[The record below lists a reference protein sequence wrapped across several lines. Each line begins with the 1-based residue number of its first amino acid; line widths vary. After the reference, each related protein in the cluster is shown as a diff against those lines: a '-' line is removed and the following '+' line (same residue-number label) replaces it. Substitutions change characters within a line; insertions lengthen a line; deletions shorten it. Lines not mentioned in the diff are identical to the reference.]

1 MSSTINRD
9 SGTSNSG
16 ISKKNM
22 NVLDGIKGKL
32 PEDRRMNLTEDSLR
46 SRGSHR
52 RTNSREIENLSYD
65 IDLDDKILDASHAL
79 LAINIG
85 GGSRRGS
92 GGELNSLLQNQPQ
105 TSTAGSAVGSAAT
118 PSTSD
123 TEADVVTSTKKKNKQ
138 QQVDRTVKIKAMVFS
153 GGFLVDRGT
162 GKEYLGGETRIVS
175 LMRNAT
181 FEEMK
186 TKIVEEEEP
195 TKRNNVQ
202 ILYPDG
208 DHVISVKND
217 DDVETMMEE
226 WETVHAVDSRKKLK
240 IYVVEKATNMY
251 GSNNRTAMELDANR
265 DENSNKQQQQGEQQQ
280 QQQQQVAENNNA
292 TTTVATR
299 TTTTPFED
307 ASNGAIDETQTRNG
321 SPSLSIE
328 PSKSPR
334 SHGGLQIIPR
344 SDLTLGARLGG
355 GAFGEVY
362 AAVWRGA
369 EVAVKFINR
378 EFVFS
383 PPGSPKRH
391 GRDGLDN
398 IFEDEEFISNS
409 NSGDDD
415 ADNDDAD
422 NDDDDFKDDKSRRRN
437 NAKKN
442 MDDMDNMHKEKKR
455 KEKEEQHE
463 HFLREAETLAT
474 LSHPNVVSIFGVV
487 TDGDR
492 PGIVEEFLSG
502 GSLQR
507 VLAKERERAK
517 DREAARQDAVKKA
530 NGDVAL
536 QAELLAKVAASTA
549 TRSRLDAKTRLQLC
563 LDVARG
569 MEYLH
574 AKRFV
579 HFDLKSD
586 NVLAAV
592 RGRRLVCK
600 VCDFGLSKRR
610 RSQASFVSGVN
621 SRRGTL
627 PWTAPEVLRSPDKV
641 TESADVYSFAIVMW
655 ELWTSQLPHYGLDE
669 YALYGGLMM
678 HQLRPTVPGDNA
690 LSPRTGPYRAATK
703 DAQVTVDIDP
713 PCDGWETLMKN
724 CWKENSK
731 ERPKFVDI
739 VASLEAMKNEHF
751 DGNAFSGTPPVVNK
765 STGGKSNKQPSPL
778 K

>member
-16 ISKKNM
+16 ISKKTM
-22 NVLDGIKGKL
+22 NALDGIKGKL

-52 RTNSREIENLSYD
+52 RTNSREIENQSYD

-92 GGELNSLLQNQPQ
+92 AGELNSLLQNQPQ

-265 DENSNKQQQQGEQQQ
+265 DENSNKQQQGEQ

-415 ADNDDAD
+415 ADNDDDD

-678 HQLRPTVPGDNA
+678 HQLRPTVPGDDA

>member
-1 MSSTINRD
+1 MSSSPGVNQKD
-9 SGTSNSG
+9 NGKSGKVPNP
-16 ISKKNM
+16 
-22 NVLDGIKGKL
+22 LDGIKGKL
-32 PEDRRMNLTEDSLR
+32 PHDRRTNLTEDSFR
-46 SRGSHR
+46 SRGKHR
-52 RTNSREIENLSYD
+52 RTNSRESENLSYD
-65 IDLDDKILDASHAL
+65 VDLDDKILDASHAL
-79 LAINIG
+79 RSLALVG
-85 GGSRRGS
+85 RRGS
-92 GGELNSLLQNQPQ
+92 GGELHGTSSSEQLNSVQQVQ
-105 TSTAGSAVGSAAT
+105 HSTVESGVG
-118 PSTSD
+118 STSD
-123 TEADVVTSTKKKNKQ
+123 TEADVVTSTEKKRNDATTK
-138 QQVDRTVKIKAMVFS
+138 VKAMVFS

-175 LMRNAT
+175 IPRDAT
-181 FEEMK
+181 FAELQ
-186 TKIVEEEEP
+186 TKIVEGEEP
-195 TKRNNVQ
+195 TKRSNVQ
-202 ILYPDG
+202 IMYQDG
-208 DHVISVKND
+208 NHVISVKSD

-226 WETVHAVDSRKKLK
+226 WETVHAVDTRKKLK
-240 IYVVEKATNMY
+240 IYVVEKVTNMY
-251 GSNNRTAMELDANR
+251 GPNNRTAVEGDTNKK
-265 DENSNKQQQQGEQQQ
+265 EHKQQQQQQRQQQ
-280 QQQQQVAENNNA
+280 QQQQHVGESNNA
-292 TTTVATR
+292 M
-299 TTTTPFED
+299 TPFED
-307 ASNGAIDETQTRNG
+307 ASNGAIDETRIRNG
-321 SPSLSIE
+321 SPSIRVE
-328 PSKSPR
+328 PSKSTG

-344 SDLTLGARLGG
+344 SDLMLGARLGG

-362 AAVWRGA
+362 VAVWRGA

-383 PPGSPKRH
+383 PPGSPKRLSR
-391 GRDGLDN
+391 GELEN
-398 IFEDEEFISNS
+398 IYEDEVYISDSNS
-409 NSGDDD
+409 DDVDDGVVGD
-415 ADNDDAD
+415 
-422 NDDDDFKDDKSRRRN
+422 N
-437 NAKKN
+437 NRGNNMKN
-442 MDDMDNMHKEKKR
+442 NIEDMNNMHKEEKR
-455 KEKEEQHE
+455 REKEVQNEQ
-463 HFLREAETLAT
+463 FLREAETLAT

-517 DREAARQDAVKKA
+517 DREAARQDAIEKA
-530 NGDVAL
+530 NGNVAL

-549 TRSRLDAKTRLQLC
+549 IRPRLDAKTRLQLC

-678 HQLRPTVPGDNA
+678 HQLRPKIPGDDA

-703 DAQVTVDIDP
+703 DAGQVAVDVDP

-724 CWKENSK
+724 CWKENGK

-739 VASLEAMKNEHF
+739 VASLEAMQNEHF
-751 DGNAFSGTPPVVNK
+751 DGNNGTPPI
-765 STGGKSNKQPSPL
+765 KQPVPRR
-778 K
+778 KQ

>member
-1 MSSTINRD
+1 MSSSTA
-9 SGTSNSG
+9 NSSV
-16 ISKKNM
+16 SKKKN
-22 NVLDGIKGKL
+22 NPLDGVKGKHSD
-32 PEDRRMNLTEDSLR
+32 DRRINLTEDSLR
-46 SRGSHR
+46 SRAAHR
-52 RTNSREIENLSYD
+52 RTNSREIDNLSYD

-79 LAINIG
+79 RSLAIG
-85 GGSRRGS
+85 GRRGS
-92 GGELNSLLQNQPQ
+92 SGELQYQSSSERLNSSVQQQQAQ
-105 TSTAGSAVGSAAT
+105 TVESGVGSAAT

-123 TEADVVTSTKKKNKQ
+123 TEADVVTSTQKKKN
-138 QQVDRTVKIKAMVFS
+138 VADATTKIKAMVFS

-175 LMRNAT
+175 LMRNWT

-195 TKRNNVQ
+195 TKRSNVQ
-202 ILYPDG
+202 IMYPDG

-226 WETVHAVDSRKKLK
+226 WEAVHAVDSRKKLK

-251 GSNNRTAMELDANR
+251 GSNNRMAVEVDASR
-265 DENSNKQQQQGEQQQ
+265 KENSYKQQKEGEQQVTEQ
-280 QQQQQVAENNNA
+280 NINA
-292 TTTVATR
+292 TTT

-307 ASNGAIDETQTRNG
+307 ASNGAVDETQMRNG

-391 GRDGLDN
+391 SLDN
-398 IFEDEEFISNS
+398 IFEEEEFISNS
-409 NSGDDD
+409 NSDDD
-415 ADNDDAD
+415 DDDDDDHDRDA
-422 NDDDDFKDDKSRRRN
+422 DDDFKDDDSTRRRN
-437 NAKKN
+437 NARKN
-442 MDDMDNMHKEKKR
+442 MNDIDNMHREQKR

-463 HFLREAETLAT
+463 QFLREAETLAS

-517 DREAARQDAVKKA
+517 DREVARQDAVKKA

-536 QAELLAKVAASTA
+536 EAELLAKVAASTA
-549 TRSRLDAKTRLQLC
+549 TRPRLDAKTRLQLC

-678 HQLRPTVPGDNA
+678 HQLRPPIPGDDT

-703 DAQVTVDIDP
+703 DAQVTVDVDP
-713 PCDGWETLMKN
+713 PCEGWEALMKN

-739 VASLEAMKNEHF
+739 VASLEFMKSEHF
-751 DGNAFSGTPPVVNK
+751 DDANGGVGTPPVNNK
-765 STGGKSNKQPSPL
+765 PPPSSRGGVVVQK
-778 K
+778 

>member
-1 MSSTINRD
+1 
-9 SGTSNSG
+9 
-16 ISKKNM
+16 
-22 NVLDGIKGKL
+22 
-32 PEDRRMNLTEDSLR
+32 
-46 SRGSHR
+46 
-52 RTNSREIENLSYD
+52 
-65 IDLDDKILDASHAL
+65 
-79 LAINIG
+79 
-85 GGSRRGS
+85 
-92 GGELNSLLQNQPQ
+92 
-105 TSTAGSAVGSAAT
+105 
-118 PSTSD
+118 
-123 TEADVVTSTKKKNKQ
+123 
-138 QQVDRTVKIKAMVFS
+138 
-153 GGFLVDRGT
+153 
-162 GKEYLGGETRIVS
+162 
-175 LMRNAT
+175 
-181 FEEMK
+181 
-186 TKIVEEEEP
+186 
-195 TKRNNVQ
+195 
-202 ILYPDG
+202 
-208 DHVISVKND
+208 
-217 DDVETMMEE
+217 
-226 WETVHAVDSRKKLK
+226 
-240 IYVVEKATNMY
+240 
-251 GSNNRTAMELDANR
+251 
-265 DENSNKQQQQGEQQQ
+265 
-280 QQQQQVAENNNA
+280 
-292 TTTVATR
+292 
-299 TTTTPFED
+299 
-307 ASNGAIDETQTRNG
+307 
-321 SPSLSIE
+321 
-328 PSKSPR
+328 
-334 SHGGLQIIPR
+334 
-344 SDLTLGARLGG
+344 
-355 GAFGEVY
+355 
-362 AAVWRGA
+362 
-369 EVAVKFINR
+369 
-378 EFVFS
+378 
-383 PPGSPKRH
+383 
-391 GRDGLDN
+391 
-398 IFEDEEFISNS
+398 
-409 NSGDDD
+409 
-415 ADNDDAD
+415 
-422 NDDDDFKDDKSRRRN
+422 
-437 NAKKN
+437 
-442 MDDMDNMHKEKKR
+442 MHKEKKR

-678 HQLRPTVPGDNA
+678 HQLRPTVPGDDA